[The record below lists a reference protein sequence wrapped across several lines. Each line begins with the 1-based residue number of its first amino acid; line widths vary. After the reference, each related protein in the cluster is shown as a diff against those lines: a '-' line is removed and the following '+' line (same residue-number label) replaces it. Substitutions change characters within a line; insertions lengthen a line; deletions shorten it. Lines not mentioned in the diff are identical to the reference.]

1 MSKMADLA
9 LTIEQMLVEGY
20 SMMAIADELSIP
32 VEWVENIGEGLNN
45 ENDGQP
51 DEAQE
56 WHDFDPD
63 C

>member
-1 MSKMADLA
+1 MVKPRNPYYETPPSQVIPNKKKEYLPSTD
-9 LTIEQMLVEGY
+9 EEEG
-20 SMMAIADELSIP
+20 M
-32 VEWVENIGEGLNN
+32 

-56 WHDFDPD
+56 WYDFDPD

>member
-20 SMMAIADELSIP
+20 SMMVIADELNIP
-32 VEWVENIGEGLNN
+32 VEWVENIGEGLND